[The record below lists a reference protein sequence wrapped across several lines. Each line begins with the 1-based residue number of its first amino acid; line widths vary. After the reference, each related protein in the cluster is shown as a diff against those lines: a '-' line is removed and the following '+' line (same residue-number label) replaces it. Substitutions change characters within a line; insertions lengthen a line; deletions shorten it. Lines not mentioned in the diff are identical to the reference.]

1 MKILMV
7 GGSGMVG
14 TFISPYISKHHE
26 IKILDI
32 NEPKISQ
39 CDFIQGSV
47 TDEKALTKALDG
59 TECFINL
66 TMKNPQGGSSK
77 DQSIE
82 DIKENYELNNKG
94 LHMLLYHAQRMGV
107 MRGVQTSTMS
117 VHYRDPRSYENNGYY
132 HSEESIQMDTP
143 SVYGL
148 TKSFGERICDY
159 FCRWFG
165 MNILALRITGPRK
178 ANDWENQV
186 KGSITD
192 NGEYFGV
199 PADDGPNL
207 WVTHESDLA
216 DAYLKSIDYV
226 FKGNKRF
233 DSIFIAGDPE
243 QKEHNLSKAKYLL
256 NWEPKRN
263 HKDLI

>member
-1 MKILMV
+1 MV

-82 DIKENYELNNKG
+82 DIKENYELTIK
-94 LHMLLYHAQRMGV
+94 
-107 MRGVQTSTMS
+107 
-117 VHYRDPRSYENNGYY
+117 
-132 HSEESIQMDTP
+132 
-143 SVYGL
+143 
-148 TKSFGERICDY
+148 
-159 FCRWFG
+159 
-165 MNILALRITGPRK
+165 
-178 ANDWENQV
+178 
-186 KGSITD
+186 
-192 NGEYFGV
+192 
-199 PADDGPNL
+199 
-207 WVTHESDLA
+207 
-216 DAYLKSIDYV
+216 V
-226 FKGNKRF
+226 FTCCY
-233 DSIFIAGDPE
+233 IMH
-243 QKEHNLSKAKYLL
+243 KEWAS
-256 NWEPKRN
+256 
-263 HKDLI
+263 

>member
-14 TFISPYISKHHE
+14 TFIYPYISKHHE

-32 NEPKISQ
+32 KEPKISE
-39 CDFIQGSV
+39 CEFIQGSI
-47 TDEKALTKALDG
+47 TDEKSLTRALDG

-77 DQSIE
+77 NQTIE

-94 LHMLLYHAQRMGV
+94 LHMLLFHAQKMGIL
-107 MRGVQTSTMS
+107 RGIQTSTMS
-117 VHYRDPRSYENNGYY
+117 VHHRDPRSLENNGFY
-132 HSEESIQMDTP
+132 HSEESVNMDTP

-159 FCRWFG
+159 FCRWFD
-165 MNILALRITGPRK
+165 MNILALRITGPRNAK
-178 ANDWENQV
+178 DWSIQV
-186 KGSITD
+186 KSSTND
-192 NGEYFGV
+192 NGEYLGV
-199 PADDGPNL
+199 PAEDGPNL

-226 FKGNKRF
+226 FKGSKRF

-256 NWEPKRN
+256 NWEPKKH